1 MKQRLKGGTTAVV
14 TLIRGNLLLTAWL
27 GDSQAVLVR
36 DGVAT
41 QLVNPHKPD
50 RSVNYPNPTDDE
62 MDSFSNGFF
71 FCCKKSQD
79 EKERISNL
87 GGEVIFWDGA
97 YRVNGQLAVSR
108 AIGAYTT
115 VSSAAAA

>member
-50 RSVNYPNPTDDE
+50 RSVSYPNTTDDE

-71 FCCKKSQD
+71 FVVKNHRTRKKEYQTLVA
-79 EKERISNL
+79 R
-87 GGEVIFWDGA
+87 
-97 YRVNGQLAVSR
+97 
-108 AIGAYTT
+108 
-115 VSSAAAA
+115 

>member
-50 RSVNYPNPTDDE
+50 RSVSYPNTTDDE
-62 MDSFSNGFF
+62 MDSFCNGFF
-71 FCCKKSQD
+71 
-79 EKERISNL
+79 L
-87 GGEVIFWDGA
+87 
-97 YRVNGQLAVSR
+97 L
-108 AIGAYTT
+108 
-115 VSSAAAA
+115 